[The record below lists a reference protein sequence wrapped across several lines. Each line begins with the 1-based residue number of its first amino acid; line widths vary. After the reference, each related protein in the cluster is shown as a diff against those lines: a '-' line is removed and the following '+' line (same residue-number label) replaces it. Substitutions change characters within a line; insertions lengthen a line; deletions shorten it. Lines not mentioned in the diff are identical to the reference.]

1 MIISGDIPPS
11 PAKNNVALL
20 NPQSPLDS
28 PPPPAY
34 GATAGRTLPSQ
45 PQQYQPYIGSSSSS
59 LPNGSRSISGLPTD
73 VEGNEPIRRESPAQ
87 RFCKA
92 FAVALLIYVLAAIFF
107 GSFTM
112 RYQTSKGWHS
122 DFSIPN
128 NIAVVSCT
136 KGSEMQ
142 NSSLGWISS
151 YSPESTLHTFTP
163 PKEFSAKS
171 SSLLPSSNEFNYG
184 TVQTSLSL
192 PLTSETLFILSR
204 GRSSAGGLR
213 IESSSDLEEG
223 MARVDVKITY
233 TDFAK
238 YGNSYDLLSQ
248 TAVCLIQRKPGKR
261 KQLGVG
267 LFSSRDWPTSSYRRS
282 QLIYDVTLV
291 LPESRGP
298 SILRLN
304 AFETD
309 LPNFHHLFSQPL
321 DEFVTFGNLLLKA
334 GNGIINAV
342 SLTADNAT
350 IHTSNREI
358 NIKSLTSNS
367 ASLYTINSEIRGHF
381 TTSHSLEIKA
391 RNTKVKADIE
401 IFPQYSTE
409 GGHVVVQTTNK
420 ALEATINV
428 HKPSHSS
435 TSSESSS
442 GLFISTINNNGIV
455 DVSVPSLPLDSA
467 LNLTASTTN
476 GRLTATL
483 PATYEG
489 TYALSSTNIFGE
501 VHNGHTEDPAGLGR
515 KRVFGSGPN
524 KGVIIHNS
532 VYWDERNKEKSVVI
546 LKSINGQAELFL

>member
-1 MIISGDIPPS
+1 MIISSDIPPS
-11 PAKNNVALL
+11 PAKSHVALS

-34 GATAGRTLPSQ
+34 GATAGRILPSQ

-59 LPNGSRSISGLPTD
+59 LPNESRSISSLPTD
-73 VEGNEPIRRESPAQ
+73 VEANEPIRRESPGQ

-92 FAVALLIYVLAAIFF
+92 FAVALLIYVLAAIFL
-107 GSFTM
+107 GSFSI

-142 NSSLGWISS
+142 NGSLGWVSS
-151 YSPESTLHTFTP
+151 HGPESTFDTFTP
-163 PKEFSAKS
+163 PKELSAKP
-171 SSLLPSSNEFNYG
+171 SSLLPSSDKFNYG
-184 TVQTSLSL
+184 TVQTSLTL
-192 PLTSETLFILSR
+192 PLTSETLFLLSR
-204 GRSSAGGLR
+204 GRSSTGVLR
-213 IESSSDLEEG
+213 IKSSSDLEEG
-223 MARVDVKITY
+223 MARVDVKTTY
-233 TDFAK
+233 TDFVN
-238 YGNSYDLLSQ
+238 YGDSYDSLSQ

-261 KQLGVG
+261 KQLGIG
-267 LFSSRDWPTSSYRRS
+267 LFSSRGWPTSSYRRS
-282 QLIYDVTLV
+282 QLTYDVTLV

-309 LPNFHHLFSQPL
+309 LPNFHHFFSQPL

-401 IFPQYSTE
+401 ILPQYSTE
-409 GGHVVVQTTNK
+409 GGDVVVQTTNK

-428 HKPSHSS
+428 HRPSQSS
-435 TSSESSS
+435 TFLESSS
-442 GLFISTINNNGIV
+442 SFFISTTNNNGIV
-455 DVSVPSLPLDSA
+455 DVSVPSLPPDSA

-476 GRLTATL
+476 GRVTVAL

-501 VHNGHTEDPAGLGR
+501 VHNEHTEDPAGLGR
-515 KRVFGSGPN
+515 KRVFGSGPT
-524 KGVIIHNS
+524 KGAIIRNS
-532 VYWDERNKEKSVVI
+532 VYWDERNKEKCVVV
-546 LKSINGQAELFL
+546 LQSINGQAELFL

>member
-1 MIISGDIPPS
+1 
-11 PAKNNVALL
+11 
-20 NPQSPLDS
+20 
-28 PPPPAY
+28 
-34 GATAGRTLPSQ
+34 
-45 PQQYQPYIGSSSSS
+45 
-59 LPNGSRSISGLPTD
+59 
-73 VEGNEPIRRESPAQ
+73 
-87 RFCKA
+87 
-92 FAVALLIYVLAAIFF
+92 
-107 GSFTM
+107 
-112 RYQTSKGWHS
+112 
-122 DFSIPN
+122 
-128 NIAVVSCT
+128 
-136 KGSEMQ
+136 MQ

-342 SLTADNAT
+342 VSQPTVPPAQ
-350 IHTSNREI
+350 TSD
-358 NIKSLTSNS
+358 S
-367 ASLYTINSEIRGHF
+367 ASSR
-381 TTSHSLEIKA
+381 
-391 RNTKVKADIE
+391 
-401 IFPQYSTE
+401 
-409 GGHVVVQTTNK
+409 
-420 ALEATINV
+420 
-428 HKPSHSS
+428 
-435 TSSESSS
+435 
-442 GLFISTINNNGIV
+442 
-455 DVSVPSLPLDSA
+455 
-467 LNLTASTTN
+467 
-476 GRLTATL
+476 
-483 PATYEG
+483 
-489 TYALSSTNIFGE
+489 
-501 VHNGHTEDPAGLGR
+501 
-515 KRVFGSGPN
+515 
-524 KGVIIHNS
+524 
-532 VYWDERNKEKSVVI
+532 
-546 LKSINGQAELFL
+546 